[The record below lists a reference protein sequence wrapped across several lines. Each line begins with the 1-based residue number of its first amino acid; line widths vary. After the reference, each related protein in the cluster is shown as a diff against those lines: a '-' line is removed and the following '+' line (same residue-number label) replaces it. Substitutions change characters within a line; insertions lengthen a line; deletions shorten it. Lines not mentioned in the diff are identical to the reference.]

1 MANSY
6 FDSEN
11 FDKAESF
18 LKKALT
24 LNPNFFSTVFQL
36 SKLYYTKKEYELAE
50 FYLLQTIQIKDDI
63 AGIFS
68 VLGIVQK
75 ELGKLNDAEQNYL
88 KAIQLNPDFYEAY
101 YNLGILFHKKKQIQE
116 ATYYF
121 NKAIELN
128 SNLYLAFYNLGNVY
142 RELEK
147 YDEAIEAYS
156 RAIQIKNDFADA
168 YYNIGVVHEQRYD
181 HKTALQYYEQ
191 VLILDTAHVDAH
203 WNRSVILL
211 LLKNYEEGFEEYE
224 WRKKRT
230 EYPQRNFS
238 KPELIKEDAKG
249 KRIFVYDDQGLGDT
263 IQFSRYLPMLKKMG
277 AEVIFECD
285 KKLIPLFNNFY
296 GVDQLKE
303 RKTTA
308 QVEIDY
314 DYHISLLSLPRYFN
328 TSHAS
333 IPNDTSYIF
342 PDKNLVNKWKAILG
356 ENIKVKVGLV
366 WAGNPHHTRDRH
378 RTIKL
383 VEFSSLLSTEG
394 VEFFSLQKFMQDNLV
409 DKSVEHKGITKLE
422 IETFADTA
430 AIIENLDLV
439 ISVDTS
445 VAHLA
450 GAMGKPVWNLIY
462 HYPDWRW
469 GLESS
474 TTPWYPAMKLFRQS
488 IPMEWKSVLNKVKQ
502 ELELFVQQKN
512 NAKKEK
518 EDKILYAGL
527 ANGNNF
533 GWGVCSN
540 YLKRELS
547 KKIKLINID
556 EDEVARNSSAVYGT
570 VLHALVDIDMNSL
583 FQVRGTKN
591 IGYAFFEN
599 ELTPISHQN
608 ITDYDLILVG
618 STWCKNKLEQAG
630 IKNAE
635 VLIQGIDPEI
645 FYPSETETKSDFFRI
660 FSGGKFELR
669 KGQDL
674 VLKAIKILQQKYD
687 DIVLVNAWYNFWP
700 ETMLPMSKSNHIKFE
715 LIGNTWQEYMLNLYK
730 MNSMDIKRILT
741 FPLVSNQK
749 SRDLYMNTDL
759 GLFPNR
765 AEGGTNLV
773 LMEYMACGKPVV
785 ASFSTGHKDII
796 TNDNALQLTRL
807 KEFKLFNGSN
817 ELIADWEEADID
829 EIISQIEYAY
839 FHRDEIRKIGNN
851 AAMHLKQFTWEHTAN
866 NLLKI
871 LDRF

>member
-1 MANSY
+1 
-6 FDSEN
+6 
-11 FDKAESF
+11 
-18 LKKALT
+18 
-24 LNPNFFSTVFQL
+24 
-36 SKLYYTKKEYELAE
+36 
-50 FYLLQTIQIKDDI
+50 
-63 AGIFS
+63 
-68 VLGIVQK
+68 
-75 ELGKLNDAEQNYL
+75 
-88 KAIQLNPDFYEAY
+88 
-101 YNLGILFHKKKQIQE
+101 
-116 ATYYF
+116 
-121 NKAIELN
+121 
-128 SNLYLAFYNLGNVY
+128 
-142 RELEK
+142 
-147 YDEAIEAYS
+147 
-156 RAIQIKNDFADA
+156 
-168 YYNIGVVHEQRYD
+168 
-181 HKTALQYYEQ
+181 
-191 VLILDTAHVDAH
+191 
-203 WNRSVILL
+203 
-211 LLKNYEEGFEEYE
+211 
-224 WRKKRT
+224 
-230 EYPQRNFS
+230 
-238 KPELIKEDAKG
+238 
-249 KRIFVYDDQGLGDT
+249 
-263 IQFSRYLPMLKKMG
+263 
-277 AEVIFECD
+277 
-285 KKLIPLFNNFY
+285 
-296 GVDQLKE
+296 
-303 RKTTA
+303 
-308 QVEIDY
+308 
-314 DYHISLLSLPRYFN
+314 ISLLSLPRYFK

-333 IPNDTSYIF
+333 IPNDNPYIF
-342 PDKNLVNKWKAILG
+342 PDKNLVNKWKAVLG
-356 ENIKVKVGLV
+356 ENKKVKVGLV
-366 WAGNPHHTRDRH
+366 WAGNPHHTRDKH
-378 RTIKL
+378 RSIEL

-450 GAMGKPVWNLIY
+450 GAMGKSVWNLIY

-469 GLESS
+469 SLESS

-502 ELELFVQQKN
+502 ELQLFVQQKN

-645 FYPSETETKSDFFRI
+645 FYPSESETKSNFFRI

-807 KEFKLFNGSN
+807 KEYKLFNGSN
-817 ELIADWEEADID
+817 ELIADWEKADID